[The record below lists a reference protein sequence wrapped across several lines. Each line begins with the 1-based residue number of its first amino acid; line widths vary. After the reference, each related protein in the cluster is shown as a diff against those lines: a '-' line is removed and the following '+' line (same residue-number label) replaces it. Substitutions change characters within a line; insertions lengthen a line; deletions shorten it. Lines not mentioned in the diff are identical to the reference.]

1 MKEHLQPAG
10 DRSHAH
16 FVAIFLWAIVAVSSL
31 GGCSKAA
38 PSVDER
44 AVMGDEISL
53 GMYQR
58 FGWELVSSH
67 REDENTTA
75 YLFKRPE
82 NFPQSVQDI
91 VAEQTAETKDRT
103 RLADKELSEA
113 ENADGTK

>member
-1 MKEHLQPAG
+1 VKVPFQQVG
-10 DRSHAH
+10 DRRRAH
-16 FVAIFLWAIVAVSSL
+16 FVAMFLWAIAALSLL
-31 GGCSKAA
+31 GGCSKGP
-38 PSVDER
+38 PSVDEK

-58 FGWELVSSH
+58 FGWELVTSH

-91 VAEQTAETKDRT
+91 VAEETAETKDKT

-113 ENADGTK
+113 ENTDGTK